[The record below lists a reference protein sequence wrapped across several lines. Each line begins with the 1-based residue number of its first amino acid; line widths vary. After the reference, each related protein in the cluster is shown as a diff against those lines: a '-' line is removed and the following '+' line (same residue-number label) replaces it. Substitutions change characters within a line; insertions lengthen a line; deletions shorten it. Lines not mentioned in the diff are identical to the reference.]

1 MHASL
6 HFITPP
12 PFSSTLKNPI
22 ETQIKTT
29 QNAEVCRI
37 LINPLTKTLPRKT
50 QKPLI
55 RPLPLPSTK
64 PLVKPVPEKVTPTKP
79 NYPSHLNPFQKLAA
93 SVLDTIENSVIEPLE
108 KKQKLPKTIDPAVQ
122 ISGNFAPVPECPVQH
137 GLEVIGQIPDCLRG
151 VYARNGANPMF
162 TPLGGHHLFDGDG
175 MIHALTLDVGNKAS
189 YSCRYTRTSRLKQ
202 EAKLGR
208 PVFPKPIGELHGH
221 SGLARLG
228 LFLARAATGLVDG
241 SQGTGVAN
249 AGLVYFNGRLLA
261 MSEDDLPY
269 NVKIK
274 GDGDLETVGRFDFNG
289 ELDRPMIA
297 HPKVDP
303 LTGELHA
310 LSYNVVNKPH
320 LKYYK
325 FDTCGRKSR
334 EVGITLEQPTMV
346 HDFAITEKYVV
357 IPDQQVVFKLSE
369 MIKGRSPVI
378 YDPKKASR
386 FGILSKNDADDRESG
401 IQWIGVPNCFYFHLC
416 NAWEETSDLGD
427 PIIVV
432 IGSSMNPPD
441 LVFNEHSTDP
451 LRVELS
457 EIRMNMRTG
466 ESSCQVIV
474 QGLNLEVGVVN
485 RQLLGKKTRYLYMA
499 IAEPWPKCS
508 GIAKVDL
515 ETGSVTKY
523 LYGTG
528 RFGGEPFYVPRLT
541 SSSMGNN
548 GLVLDD
554 DEGYIMGFVRDE
566 REEKSEMVIVD
577 SSSMKQVGSVRL
589 PARVPYGF
597 HGTFI
602 SEQDLK
608 EQALS

>member
-1 MHASL
+1 M
-6 HFITPP
+6 
-12 PFSSTLKNPI
+12 
-22 ETQIKTT
+22 
-29 QNAEVCRI
+29 
-37 LINPLTKTLPRKT
+37 
-50 QKPLI
+50 
-55 RPLPLPSTK
+55 
-64 PLVKPVPEKVTPTKP
+64 
-79 NYPSHLNPFQKLAA
+79 NPFQKLAA
-93 SVLDTIENSVIEPLE
+93 SILDTIENSVIEPLE
-108 KKQKLPKTIDPAVQ
+108 KKQKLPKIIDPAVQ

-137 GLEVIGQIPDCLRG
+137 GLEVLGQIPDCLRG

-175 MIHALTLDVGNKAS
+175 MIHALTLGVGNKAS
-189 YSCRYTRTSRLKQ
+189 YSCRYTCTSRLKQ

-228 LFLARAATGLVDG
+228 LFLARAATGLVDV

-269 NVKIK
+269 NVEIK
-274 GDGDLETVGRFDFNG
+274 EDGDLETVGRFDFNG
-289 ELDRPMIA
+289 GLDRPMIA

-303 LTGELHA
+303 LTGDLHA
-310 LSYNVVNKPH
+310 LSYDVVNKPH

-325 FDTCGRKSR
+325 FDKCGRKSR

-369 MIKGRSPVI
+369 MIKGGSPVI
-378 YDPKKASR
+378 YDPKKTSR
-386 FGILSKNDADDRESG
+386 FGILPKNDVDDRESG
-401 IQWIGVPNCFYFHLC
+401 IQWIDVSNCFCFHLC

-432 IGSSMNPPD
+432 IGSCMNPPD
-441 LVFNEHSTDP
+441 SVFNEHNTDP

-466 ESSCQVIV
+466 ESSRRVIV
-474 QGLNLEVGVVN
+474 RGLNLEVGVVN
-485 RQLLGKKTRYLYMA
+485 RQLLGQKTRYLYMA

-528 RFGGEPFYVPRLT
+528 RFGGEPFYVPRLRRR
-541 SSSMGNN
+541 SMGNN
-548 GLVLDD
+548 GLLLDD
-554 DEGYIMGFVRDE
+554 DEGYIIGFVRDE

-577 SSSMKQVGSVRL
+577 SLSMKQVGSVRL
-589 PARVPYGF
+589 PARIPYGF

-608 EQALS
+608 EQILS

>member
-1 MHASL
+1 M
-6 HFITPP
+6 
-12 PFSSTLKNPI
+12 
-22 ETQIKTT
+22 
-29 QNAEVCRI
+29 
-37 LINPLTKTLPRKT
+37 
-50 QKPLI
+50 
-55 RPLPLPSTK
+55 
-64 PLVKPVPEKVTPTKP
+64 PEIVIPTKP
-79 NYPSHLNPFQKLAA
+79 YHPSHLNPLQKLAA
-93 SVLDTIENSVIEPLE
+93 AVLDKLEASVIEPLE

-122 ISGNFAPVPECPVQH
+122 ISGNFAPVRECPVQH
-137 GLEVIGQIPDCLRG
+137 GLEVLGQIPDCLRG
-151 VYARNGANPMF
+151 VYVRNGANPMF

-175 MIHALTLDVGNKAS
+175 MIHALTLGVGNKAS
-189 YSCRYTRTSRLKQ
+189 YSCRYTRTSRLNQ

-208 PVFPKPIGELHGH
+208 PMFLKPIGELHGH

-228 LFLARAATGLVDG
+228 LFLARAAIGLVDH

-274 GDGDLETVGRFDFNG
+274 GDGDLETIRRFDFNG
-289 ELDRPMIA
+289 GLDRPMIA

-303 LTGELHA
+303 VTGELHA
-310 LSYNVVNKPH
+310 LSYDVVNKPH

-346 HDFAITEKYVV
+346 HDFAITENYAV

-369 MIKGRSPVI
+369 MVKGRSPVI
-378 YDPKKASR
+378 YDPEKMSR
-386 FGILSKNDADDRESG
+386 FGILPKNDEEGLG
-401 IQWIGVPNCFYFHLC
+401 IQWINVPGCFCFHLC
-416 NAWEETSDLGD
+416 NAWEETSDDLGD

-432 IGSSMNPPD
+432 IGSCMNPPD
-441 LVFNEHSTDP
+441 SVFNDHNAEP

-457 EIRMNMRTG
+457 EIRMNTRSG
-466 ESSCQVIV
+466 ESSCRVIV
-474 QGLNLEVGVVN
+474 SGLNLEVGVVN
-485 RQLLGKKTRYLYMA
+485 KQLLGQKTKYLYMA

-523 LYGTG
+523 IYGACQ
-528 RFGGEPFYVPRLT
+528 FGGEPFYVPKW

-548 GLVLDD
+548 NGVVQQEDD
-554 DEGYIMGFVRDE
+554 DEGYLMGFVRDE
-566 REEKSEMVIVD
+566 REEKSEMVILD
-577 SSSMKQVGSVRL
+577 ASSMKQVGSVRL
-589 PARVPYGF
+589 PDRVPYGF

>member
-6 HFITPP
+6 HFSTTRQSPYTPK
-12 PFSSTLKNPI
+12 TPI
-22 ETQIKTT
+22 RTHIPTT
-29 QNAEVCRI
+29 QNSVVCKI
-37 LINPLTKTLPRKT
+37 LINPMRKTLPRET
-50 QKPLI
+50 QKPLKP
-55 RPLPLPSTK
+55 PLPIPKTK
-64 PLVKPVPEKVTPTKP
+64 PLIEPVPEIVNPTKP
-79 NYPSHLNPFQKLAA
+79 YHPSHLNPLQKLAA
-93 SVLDTIENSVIEPLE
+93 SVLDKLEASVIEPLE

-122 ISGNFAPVPECPVQH
+122 ISGNFAPVGECPVQH
-137 GLEVIGQIPDCLRG
+137 GLEVLGQIPDCLRG
-151 VYARNGANPMF
+151 VYVRNGANPMF

-175 MIHALTLDVGNKAS
+175 MIHALTLGVGNKAS

-208 PVFPKPIGELHGH
+208 PMFPKPIGELHGH
-221 SGLARLG
+221 LGLARLG
-228 LFLARAATGLVDG
+228 LFLARAAIRLVDR

-274 GDGDLETVGRFDFNG
+274 GDGDLETIRRFDFNG
-289 ELDRPMIA
+289 GLDRPMIA

-303 LTGELHA
+303 VTGELHA
-310 LSYNVVNKPH
+310 LSYDVVNKPH

-346 HDFAITEKYVV
+346 HDFAITENYAV

-369 MIKGRSPVI
+369 MVKGRSPVI
-378 YDPKKASR
+378 YDPEKMSR
-386 FGILSKNDADDRESG
+386 FGILPKNDEEGLG
-401 IQWIGVPNCFYFHLC
+401 IQWINVPGCFCFHLC
-416 NAWEETSDLGD
+416 NAWEETSDSGD

-432 IGSSMNPPD
+432 IGSCMNPPD
-441 LVFNEHSTDP
+441 SVFNDHNAEP

-457 EIRMNMRTG
+457 EIRMNLRSG
-466 ESSCQVIV
+466 ESSRRVIV
-474 QGLNLEVGVVN
+474 SGLNLEVGVVN
-485 RQLLGKKTRYLYMA
+485 KQLLGQETRYLYMA

-508 GIAKVDL
+508 GLAKVDL

-523 LYGTG
+523 MYGTC
-528 RFGGEPFYVPRLT
+528 RFGGEPFYVPKL
-541 SSSMGNN
+541 SSSKGNN
-548 GLVLDD
+548 GVVQQEDD
-554 DEGYIMGFVRDE
+554 DEGYLMGFVRDE
-566 REEKSEMVIVD
+566 REEKSEMVILD
-577 SSSMKQVGSVRL
+577 ASSMKQVGSVRL

-597 HGTFI
+597 HGTFV